1 VQNGSAF
8 SAAILVFALILI
20 SPVLSAAV
28 DIELKT
34 KYDPMIQK
42 IAARYAVNP
51 SLVHSVI
58 AAESDYD
65 RFAVS
70 KKGALGLMQLM
81 PDTAAAYGVR
91 DVFNPEANIEGG
103 VKFLRDMLEEF
114 DYKLDFALA
123 AYNAGHKAVKKYD
136 GVPPY
141 PETKKY
147 VQDIKR
153 NLRLDALAKKTKIY
167 EYRDKQ
173 GRVVVTN
180 DARLGLGSD

>member
-1 VQNGSAF
+1 M
-8 SAAILVFALILI
+8 ILILALTLI
-20 SPVLSAAV
+20 SPILSAAART
-28 DIELKT
+28 ELKT

-42 IAARYAVNP
+42 IAARHAVNP
-51 SLVHSVI
+51 SLVHSII

-114 DYKLDFALA
+114 DNKLDLALA

-147 VQDIKR
+147 VQEVKR
-153 NLRLDALAKKTKIY
+153 NLRLETLSKKTKIY

-173 GRVVVTN
+173 GRVVITN
-180 DARLGLGSD
+180 DARLALGSD

>member
-1 VQNGSAF
+1 MIPIV
-8 SAAILVFALILI
+8 ALILV
-20 SPVLSAAV
+20 SPVLSAAA
-28 DIELKT
+28 DIELRT

-42 IAARYAVNP
+42 IAARYSMNP

-114 DYKLDFALA
+114 DNKLDLALA
-123 AYNAGHKAVKKYD
+123 AYNAGHKAVKKFD

-147 VQDIKR
+147 VQEVKR
-153 NLRLDALAKKTKIY
+153 NFRLETLSKKTKIY

-173 GRVVVTN
+173 GRVVITN
-180 DARLGLGSD
+180 DARLAFGSV